1 LNSTKNHKRML
12 RAAIAYVE
20 KLDWAVLPL
29 HCVINGQCT
38 CGKKDCQS
46 PGKHP
51 IGALVPNGVKDA
63 TKDINKVKEWWTKKP
78 WANIGIATGK
88 ISGFFVLDVD
98 GEIGEEELRALE
110 LEHDRLPDTVEQLTG
125 SGGKHL
131 LFKYPNDVVIPN
143 KVGIVPK
150 VDIRSDGGYIVVA
163 PSIHLSGREY
173 CWEVSSHPLEV
184 MIAEP
189 PKWLI
194 DMVAEK
200 PSTPDGKRPTEWWR
214 KLAQG
219 VPEGYRNMS
228 AASLMGLLLRKRINP
243 VLATMLVM
251 AWNREFNKPPMD
263 DKEVL
268 RVCESIAKR
277 ELQRLKEGMK

>member
-1 LNSTKNHKRML
+1 MSNENQNLKML

-20 KLDWAVLPL
+20 RLNWAVLPL
-29 HCVINGQCT
+29 HSIVDGQCT
-38 CGKKDCQS
+38 CGKRDC
-46 PGKHP
+46 PNAGKHP
-51 IGALVPNGVKDA
+51 LGELVPNGVKDA
-63 TKDINKVKEWWTKKP
+63 TKDKKKVKEWWLKRP

-98 GEIGEEELRALE
+98 GEIGKEELRTLE
-110 LEHDRLPDTVEQLTG
+110 VEHDKLPDTVEQLTG
-125 SGGKHL
+125 SGGKHI
-131 LFKYPNDVVIPN
+131 LFKYPSDVVVPN
-143 KVGIVPK
+143 KVGFIPK

-163 PSIHLSGREY
+163 PSIHKSGNQY
-173 CWEVSSHPLEV
+173 MWEASSHPLEV
-184 MIAEP
+184 EIAEP

-194 DMVAEK
+194 DMIVEK
-200 PSTPDGKRPTEWWR
+200 PLTDVKRPPEWWR

-243 VLATMLVM
+243 VLATMLVL
-251 AWNREFNKPPMD
+251 AWNREYNKPPMD

-277 ELQRLKEGMK
+277 EMQRLQGGMNQ